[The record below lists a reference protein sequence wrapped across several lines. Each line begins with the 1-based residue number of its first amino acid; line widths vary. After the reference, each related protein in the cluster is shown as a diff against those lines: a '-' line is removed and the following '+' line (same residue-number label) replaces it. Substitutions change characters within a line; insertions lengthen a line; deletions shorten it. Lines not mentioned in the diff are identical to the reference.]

1 MIYKSKKQFIMK
13 GFIKIIDTRDQ
24 EYYINIDYIIQF
36 TTTSENQEGN
46 TIIDIKYGERVST
59 IQTNS
64 TVEEVLLMIVSSNK

>member
-46 TIIDIKYGERVST
+46 TIIDIKYGEKVST

>member
-13 GFIKIIDTRDQ
+13 GFIKIIDSRDQ

>member
-1 MIYKSKKQFIMK
+1 MK